1 MNGLR
6 EAITIIEC
14 WNTINLTK
22 VIQPMKL
29 KYVCY
34 CMRLGFAVNSLP
46 NILIT
51 HYEQFKSFT

>member
-6 EAITIIEC
+6 KAITNIEC
-14 WNTINLTK
+14 WNTINLTN

-34 CMRLGFAVNSLP
+34 RMRLGVAVNSLP
-46 NILIT
+46 NILNT
-51 HYEQFKSFT
+51 HYEQFTNFT